1 MTIVITLPY
10 FFDGEAE
17 QIVQLLHSSVDLIH
31 IRKPES
37 KAEELERLIMS
48 ISSEYYP
55 RLVLHDHHE
64 LAMKYHLHGVHLN
77 GRNPQP
83 PQGWEGSV
91 SKRCQSLEEVKEWKE
106 KCDYVS
112 LSPIFDSIS
121 KQGYHAAFSST
132 EIEEASRQ
140 GIIDKKVLAL
150 GGVTFNKIDDV
161 LRMGFGGGMILG
173 DAWKNVSHPQDAVAL
188 TIAGSDSSAG
198 AGIQQDLKTMTKV
211 GVYGATVI
219 TAITSQNTLGVKGV
233 MPVPAEVVKSQL
245 DAVLSDL
252 HITAVKI
259 GMVPN
264 AAIAH
269 VIADTLKDYKESL
282 ANKRSSAYKNATE
295 EFIRQ
300 DAQTQEISIIYDPVM
315 ISTSGHRLMEEECI
329 QVVCEE
335 LLPLCTLVTPNLPE
349 AELLMRQK
357 KERESNRDKK
367 TILALDHEN
376 GKESDSE
383 KGQRKILEKQGETNL
398 AFEDAKYKKLPLKY
412 GTSFLVKGGHAEGED
427 LADILY
433 STTGE
438 SHRFPTKKIATHN
451 LHGTGCTLSSAIA
464 SYLVKGN
471 DLVTAISLAKHLLA
485 EGIQKGA
492 NAHIGK
498 GNGPL
503 LF

>member
-37 KAEELERLIMS
+37 KAEEVEKLIMS
-48 ISSEYYP
+48 IPSEYYP
-55 RLVLHDHHE
+55 RLVLHDHHD

-83 PQGWEGSV
+83 PVGWEGSV
-91 SKRCQSLEEVKEWKE
+91 SKSCHSLEEVKEWKE

-161 LRMGFGGGMILG
+161 LRMAFGGGMILG

-252 HITAVKI
+252 HVTAVKI

-269 VIADTLKDYKESL
+269 VIAATLKDYKESL
-282 ANKRSSAYKNATE
+282 AKDARKLSPKNLT
-295 EFIRQ
+295 
-300 DAQTQEISIIYDPVM
+300 IIYDPVM
-315 ISTSGHRLMEEECI
+315 ISTSGHRLMEEDCI

-349 AELLMRQK
+349 AELLMRKK
-357 KERESNRDKK
+357 KE
-367 TILALDHEN
+367 
-376 GKESDSE
+376 
-383 KGQRKILEKQGETNL
+383 ETNL

-503 LF
+503 IF

>member
-31 IRKPES
+31 IRKPKS

-48 ISSEYYP
+48 IPSEYYP

-83 PQGWEGSV
+83 PMGWEGSV
-91 SKRCQSLEEVKEWKE
+91 SKSCHSLEEVKEWKG

-269 VIADTLKDYKESL
+269 VIADTLK
-282 ANKRSSAYKNATE
+282 
-295 EFIRQ
+295 
-300 DAQTQEISIIYDPVM
+300 TQKISIIYDPVM
-315 ISTSGHRLMEEECI
+315 ISTSGHRLMEEDCI

-335 LLPLCTLVTPNLPE
+335 LLPLCTLVTPNIPE

-357 KERESNRDKK
+357 KESKTSRDKK

-383 KGQRKILEKQGETNL
+383 KGQRKILEKLGETNL

-471 DLVTAISLAKHLLA
+471 DLVTAISLAKQLLA

>member
-37 KAEELERLIMS
+37 KTEELERLIMS
-48 ISSEYYP
+48 IPSEYYP

-83 PQGWEGSV
+83 PMGWEGSV
-91 SKRCQSLEEVKEWKE
+91 SKSCHSLEEVKEWKG

-121 KQGYHAAFSST
+121 KQGYHAAFSSS
-132 EIEEASRQ
+132 EIEEARRV

-198 AGIQQDLKTMTKV
+198 AGIQQDLKTMSRA

-233 MPVPAEVVKSQL
+233 MPVPAELVKSQL

-282 ANKRSSAYKNATE
+282 AKDARKLSPKNLTV
-295 EFIRQ
+295 
-300 DAQTQEISIIYDPVM
+300 IYDPVM

-367 TILALDHEN
+367 TMQALDAEN

-383 KGQRKILEKQGETNL
+383 KGQRKILEKLVETSK
-398 AFEDAKYKKLPLKY
+398 DAKHKRALLPQIY

-427 LADILY
+427 LADVLY
-433 STTGE
+433 TTTGK

-471 DLVTAISLAKHLLA
+471 DLVTAIFLAKQLLA

>member
-37 KAEELERLIMS
+37 KAEEVEKLIMS
-48 ISSEYYP
+48 IPSEYYP
-55 RLVLHDHHE
+55 RLVLHDHHD

-83 PQGWEGSV
+83 PMGWEGSV
-91 SKRCQSLEEVKEWKE
+91 SKSCHSLEEVKEWKG

-132 EIEEASRQ
+132 EIEEARRV

-269 VIADTLKDYKESL
+269 VIADTLK
-282 ANKRSSAYKNATE
+282 
-295 EFIRQ
+295 
-300 DAQTQEISIIYDPVM
+300 TQKISIIYDPVM
-315 ISTSGHRLMEEECI
+315 ISTSGHRLMEEDCI

-335 LLPLCTLVTPNLPE
+335 LLPLCTLVTPNIPE

-357 KERESNRDKK
+357 KESKTSRDMK
-367 TILALDHEN
+367 TMQALDAEN

-383 KGQRKILEKQGETNL
+383 KGQRKILEKLVETSK
-398 AFEDAKYKKLPLKY
+398 DAKHKRALLPQIY

-427 LADILY
+427 LADVLY
-433 STTGE
+433 TTTGE

-471 DLVTAISLAKHLLA
+471 DLVTAISLAKPLLA

>member
-37 KAEELERLIMS
+37 KAEEVEKLIMS
-48 ISSEYYP
+48 IPSEYYP
-55 RLVLHDHHE
+55 RLVLHDHHD

-83 PQGWEGSV
+83 PVGWEGSV
-91 SKRCQSLEEVKEWKE
+91 SKSCHSLEEVKEWKE

-173 DAWKNVSHPQDAVAL
+173 DAWKNVSHPQDAVTL

-282 ANKRSSAYKNATE
+282 AKDARKLSPKNLT
-295 EFIRQ
+295 
-300 DAQTQEISIIYDPVM
+300 IIYDPVM
-315 ISTSGHRLMEEECI
+315 ISTSGHRLMEEDCI

-335 LLPLCTLVTPNLPE
+335 LLPLCTLVTPNIPE

-357 KERESNRDKK
+357 KE
-367 TILALDHEN
+367 
-376 GKESDSE
+376 
-383 KGQRKILEKQGETNL
+383 ETNL

-464 SYLVKGN
+464 SYLVKDN

-503 LF
+503 IF

>member
-37 KAEELERLIMS
+37 KAEEVEKLIMS
-48 ISSEYYP
+48 IPSEYYP
-55 RLVLHDHHE
+55 RLVLHDHHD

-83 PQGWEGSV
+83 PMGWEGSV
-91 SKRCQSLEEVKEWKE
+91 SKSCHSLEEVKEWKE

-121 KQGYHAAFSST
+121 KQGYHAAFSSY
-132 EIEEASRQ
+132 EIEEAKRV

-173 DAWKNVSHPQDAVAL
+173 DAWKNVSHPQDTVAL

-198 AGIQQDLKTMTKV
+198 AGIQQDLKTMSRA

-219 TAITSQNTLGVKGV
+219 TAITSQNTLGVKDV

-282 ANKRSSAYKNATE
+282 AKDARKLSPKNLTV
-295 EFIRQ
+295 
-300 DAQTQEISIIYDPVM
+300 IYDPVM
-315 ISTSGHRLMEEECI
+315 ISTSGHRLMEEDCI

-349 AELLMRQK
+349 AELLMRKK
-357 KERESNRDKK
+357 KE
-367 TILALDHEN
+367 
-376 GKESDSE
+376 
-383 KGQRKILEKQGETNL
+383 ETNL

-503 LF
+503 IF

>member
-37 KAEELERLIMS
+37 KAEEVEKLIMS
-48 ISSEYYP
+48 IPSEYYP
-55 RLVLHDHHE
+55 RLVLHDHHD

-91 SKRCQSLEEVKEWKE
+91 SKSCHSLEEVKEWKE

-121 KQGYHAAFSST
+121 KQGYHAAFSPT

-198 AGIQQDLKTMTKV
+198 AGIQQDLKTMSRA

-282 ANKRSSAYKNATE
+282 AKDARKLSPKNLTV
-295 EFIRQ
+295 
-300 DAQTQEISIIYDPVM
+300 IYDPVM

-398 AFEDAKYKKLPLKY
+398 ASKDAKYNNSLLPLKY

>member
-17 QIVQLLHSSVDLIH
+17 QIVQLLHSSIDLIH

-37 KAEELERLIMS
+37 KAEEVEKLIMS
-48 ISSEYYP
+48 IPSEYYP
-55 RLVLHDHHE
+55 RLVLHDHHD

-77 GRNPQP
+77 CRNPQP
-83 PQGWEGSV
+83 PMGWEGSV
-91 SKRCQSLEEVKEWKE
+91 SKSCHSLEEVKEWKG

-132 EIEEASRQ
+132 EIEEARRV

-173 DAWKNVSHPQDAVAL
+173 DAWKNVSHPQDTVTL

-269 VIADTLKDYKESL
+269 VIADTLK
-282 ANKRSSAYKNATE
+282 
-295 EFIRQ
+295 
-300 DAQTQEISIIYDPVM
+300 TQKISIIYDPVM
-315 ISTSGHRLMEEECI
+315 ISTSGHRLMEEDCI

-335 LLPLCTLVTPNLPE
+335 LLPLCTLVTPNIPE

-357 KERESNRDKK
+357 KESKTSRDMK
-367 TILALDHEN
+367 TMQALDAEN

-383 KGQRKILEKQGETNL
+383 KGQRKILEKLVETSK
-398 AFEDAKYKKLPLKY
+398 DAKHKRALLPQIY
-412 GTSFLVKGGHAEGED
+412 GTNFLVKGGHAEGED
-427 LADILY
+427 LADVLY
-433 STTGE
+433 TTTGK

>member
-48 ISSEYYP
+48 IPSEYYP

-83 PQGWEGSV
+83 PMGWEGSV
-91 SKRCQSLEEVKEWKE
+91 SKSCHSLEEVKEWKE

-132 EIEEASRQ
+132 EIEEARRV

-198 AGIQQDLKTMTKV
+198 AGIQQDLKTMSRA

-219 TAITSQNTLGVKGV
+219 TAITSQNTLGVKDV

-252 HITAVKI
+252 HVTAIKI

-282 ANKRSSAYKNATE
+282 AKDARKLSPKNLTV
-295 EFIRQ
+295 
-300 DAQTQEISIIYDPVM
+300 IYDPVM

-335 LLPLCTLVTPNLPE
+335 LFPLCTLVTPNLPE

-357 KERESNRDKK
+357 K
-367 TILALDHEN
+367 
-376 GKESDSE
+376 
-383 KGQRKILEKQGETNL
+383 
-398 AFEDAKYKKLPLKY
+398 DAKYKKLPLKY

-503 LF
+503 LL

>member
-48 ISSEYYP
+48 IPSEYYP

-91 SKRCQSLEEVKEWKE
+91 SKSCHSLEEVKEWKE

-438 SHRFPTKKIATHN
+438 SHRFPTKKSATHN

>member
-37 KAEELERLIMS
+37 KAEEVEKLIMS
-48 ISSEYYP
+48 IPSEYYP
-55 RLVLHDHHE
+55 RLVLHDHHD

-83 PQGWEGSV
+83 PMGWEGSV
-91 SKRCQSLEEVKEWKE
+91 SKSCHSLEEVKEWKG

-132 EIEEASRQ
+132 EIEEARRV

-252 HITAVKI
+252 HVTAVKI

-282 ANKRSSAYKNATE
+282 AKDARKLSPKNLTV
-295 EFIRQ
+295 
-300 DAQTQEISIIYDPVM
+300 IYDPVM

-357 KERESNRDKK
+357 K
-367 TILALDHEN
+367 
-376 GKESDSE
+376 
-383 KGQRKILEKQGETNL
+383 
-398 AFEDAKYKKLPLKY
+398 DAKYKKLPLKY

-471 DLVTAISLAKHLLA
+471 DLVTAISLAKQLLA

-503 LF
+503 LL

>member
-37 KAEELERLIMS
+37 KAEEVEKLIMS
-48 ISSEYYP
+48 IPSEYYP
-55 RLVLHDHHE
+55 RLVLHDHHD

-91 SKRCQSLEEVKEWKE
+91 SKSCHSLEEVKEWKE

-121 KQGYHAAFSST
+121 KQGYHAAFSPT

-269 VIADTLKDYKESL
+269 VIADTLK
-282 ANKRSSAYKNATE
+282 
-295 EFIRQ
+295 
-300 DAQTQEISIIYDPVM
+300 TQKISIIYDPVM
-315 ISTSGHRLMEEECI
+315 ISTSGHRLMEEDCI

-335 LLPLCTLVTPNLPE
+335 LLPLCNLVTPNIPE

-357 KERESNRDKK
+357 KESKTSRDMK
-367 TILALDHEN
+367 TMQALDAEN

-383 KGQRKILEKQGETNL
+383 KGQRKILEKLVETSK
-398 AFEDAKYKKLPLKY
+398 DAIHKRALLPQIY
-412 GTSFLVKGGHAEGED
+412 GTNFLVKGGHAEGED
-427 LADILY
+427 LADVLY
-433 STTGE
+433 TTTGK

>member
-37 KAEELERLIMS
+37 KAEEVERLIMS
-48 ISSEYYP
+48 IPSEYYP
-55 RLVLHDHHE
+55 RLVVHDHHE
-64 LAMKYHLHGVHLN
+64 LAIKYHLHGVHLN

-83 PQGWEGSV
+83 PVGWEGNV
-91 SKRCQSLEEVKEWKE
+91 SKSCHSLEEVKEWKE

-121 KQGYHAAFSST
+121 KQGYHAAFSSS

-173 DAWKNVSHPQDAVAL
+173 DAWKNVSHPQEAVAL

-198 AGIQQDLKTMTKV
+198 AGIQQDLKTMSKV
-211 GVYGATVI
+211 GIYGATVI

-252 HITAVKI
+252 HVTAIKI
-259 GMVPN
+259 GMVPS

-269 VIADTLKDYKESL
+269 VIADTLK
-282 ANKRSSAYKNATE
+282 
-295 EFIRQ
+295 
-300 DAQTQEISIIYDPVM
+300 TQKISIIYDPVM
-315 ISTSGHRLMEEECI
+315 ISTSGHRLMEEDCI

-357 KERESNRDKK
+357 KESKTCRDMK
-367 TILALDHEN
+367 TMQALNVEK
-376 GKESDSE
+376 GKESDIE
-383 KGQRKILEKQGETNL
+383 KGQRKISEKQRETNI
-398 AFEDAKYKKLPLKY
+398 AFENAKSINSLLPQNF
-412 GTSFLVKGGHAEGED
+412 GTNFLVKGGHAEGED
-427 LADILY
+427 LADVLY
-433 STTGE
+433 TTTGE

-471 DLVTAISLAKHLLA
+471 DLVTAISLAKQLLS

>member
-48 ISSEYYP
+48 IPSEYYP

-83 PQGWEGSV
+83 PMGWEGSV
-91 SKRCQSLEEVKEWKE
+91 SKSCHSLEEVKEWKG

-132 EIEEASRQ
+132 EIEEASHQ

-198 AGIQQDLKTMTKV
+198 AGIQQDLKTMSRA

-252 HITAVKI
+252 HVTAIKI

-282 ANKRSSAYKNATE
+282 AKDARKLSPKNLTV
-295 EFIRQ
+295 
-300 DAQTQEISIIYDPVM
+300 IYDPVM

-335 LLPLCTLVTPNLPE
+335 LLPLCTLVTPNIPE

-357 KERESNRDKK
+357 KESKTSRDMK
-367 TILALDHEN
+367 TMQALDAEN

-383 KGQRKILEKQGETNL
+383 KGQRKILEKLVETSK
-398 AFEDAKYKKLPLKY
+398 DAKHKRALLPQIY
-412 GTSFLVKGGHAEGED
+412 GTNFLVKGGHAEGED
-427 LADILY
+427 LADVLY
-433 STTGE
+433 TTTGK

>member
-48 ISSEYYP
+48 IPSEYYP

-83 PQGWEGSV
+83 PMGWEGSV
-91 SKRCQSLEEVKEWKE
+91 SKSCHSLEEVKEWKG

-121 KQGYHAAFSST
+121 KQGYHAAFSSA

-173 DAWKNVSHPQDAVAL
+173 DAWKNVSHPQDTVAL

-211 GVYGATVI
+211 GIYGATVI

-282 ANKRSSAYKNATE
+282 AKDARKLSPKNLT
-295 EFIRQ
+295 
-300 DAQTQEISIIYDPVM
+300 IIYDPVM
-315 ISTSGHRLMEEECI
+315 ISTSGHRLMEEDCI

-349 AELLMRQK
+349 AELLMRKK
-357 KERESNRDKK
+357 KE
-367 TILALDHEN
+367 
-376 GKESDSE
+376 
-383 KGQRKILEKQGETNL
+383 ETNL

-433 STTGE
+433 STSGE

-503 LF
+503 IF

>member
-37 KAEELERLIMS
+37 KAEEVEKLIMS
-48 ISSEYYP
+48 IPSEYYP
-55 RLVLHDHHE
+55 RLVLHDHHD

-91 SKRCQSLEEVKEWKE
+91 SKSCHSLEEVKEWKE

-269 VIADTLKDYKESL
+269 VIADTLK
-282 ANKRSSAYKNATE
+282 
-295 EFIRQ
+295 
-300 DAQTQEISIIYDPVM
+300 TQKISIIYDPVM
-315 ISTSGHRLMEEECI
+315 ISTSGHRLMEEDCI

-335 LLPLCTLVTPNLPE
+335 LLPLCTLVTPNIPE

-357 KERESNRDKK
+357 KESKTSRDMK
-367 TILALDHEN
+367 TMQALDAEN

-383 KGQRKILEKQGETNL
+383 KGQRKILEKLVETSK
-398 AFEDAKYKKLPLKY
+398 DAKHKRALLPQIY
-412 GTSFLVKGGHAEGED
+412 GTNFLVKGGHAEGED
-427 LADILY
+427 LADVLY
-433 STTGE
+433 TTTGK

>member
-48 ISSEYYP
+48 IPSEYYP

-83 PQGWEGSV
+83 PMGWEGSV
-91 SKRCQSLEEVKEWKE
+91 SKSCHSLEEVKEWKGM
-106 KCDYVS
+106 CDYVS

-121 KQGYHAAFSST
+121 KQGYHAAFSSS
-132 EIEEASRQ
+132 EIEEARRV

-198 AGIQQDLKTMTKV
+198 AGIQQDLKTMSRA

-282 ANKRSSAYKNATE
+282 AKDARKLSPKNLT
-295 EFIRQ
+295 
-300 DAQTQEISIIYDPVM
+300 IIYDPVM

-357 KERESNRDKK
+357 KEREFNRDKK
-367 TILALDHEN
+367 TIQALDAEN

-383 KGQRKILEKQGETNL
+383 KGQRKILEKLVETSK
-398 AFEDAKYKKLPLKY
+398 DAKHKRALLPQIY

-427 LADILY
+427 LADVLY
-433 STTGE
+433 TTTGK

>member
-17 QIVQLLHSSVDLIH
+17 QIVLLLHSSVDLIH

-37 KAEELERLIMS
+37 KAEEVEKLIMS
-48 ISSEYYP
+48 IPSEYYP
-55 RLVLHDHHE
+55 RLVLHDHHD

-91 SKRCQSLEEVKEWKE
+91 SKSCHSLEEVKEWKE

-173 DAWKNVSHPQDAVAL
+173 DAWKNVSHPQDAVTL

-315 ISTSGHRLMEEECI
+315 ISTSGHRLMEEDCL
-329 QVVCEE
+329 QVVCEK

-367 TILALDHEN
+367 TIQALDHVN

-383 KGQRKILEKQGETNL
+383 KGQRKILEKQGETSK
-398 AFEDAKYKKLPLKY
+398 DAKYNNSLLPLKY

>member
-37 KAEELERLIMS
+37 KAEEVEKLIMS
-48 ISSEYYP
+48 IPSEYYP
-55 RLVLHDHHE
+55 RLVLHDHHD

-91 SKRCQSLEEVKEWKE
+91 SKSCHSLEEVKEWKE

-121 KQGYHAAFSST
+121 KQGYHAAFSPT

-269 VIADTLKDYKESL
+269 VIADTLK
-282 ANKRSSAYKNATE
+282 
-295 EFIRQ
+295 
-300 DAQTQEISIIYDPVM
+300 TQKISIIYDPVM
-315 ISTSGHRLMEEECI
+315 ISTSGHRLMEEDCI

-335 LLPLCTLVTPNLPE
+335 LLPLCTLVTPNIPE

-357 KERESNRDKK
+357 KESKTSRDMK
-367 TILALDHEN
+367 TMQALDAEN

-383 KGQRKILEKQGETNL
+383 KGQRKILEKLVETSK
-398 AFEDAKYKKLPLKY
+398 DAKHKRALLPQIY
-412 GTSFLVKGGHAEGED
+412 GTNFLVKGGHAEGED
-427 LADILY
+427 LADVLY
-433 STTGE
+433 TTTGK

>member
-37 KAEELERLIMS
+37 KAEEVEKLIMS
-48 ISSEYYP
+48 IPSEYYP

-83 PQGWEGSV
+83 PMGWEGSV
-91 SKRCQSLEEVKEWKE
+91 SKSCHSLEEVKEWKG

-198 AGIQQDLKTMTKV
+198 AGIQQDLKTMSRA

-269 VIADTLKDYKESL
+269 VIADTLK
-282 ANKRSSAYKNATE
+282 
-295 EFIRQ
+295 
-300 DAQTQEISIIYDPVM
+300 TQKISIIYDPVM
-315 ISTSGHRLMEEECI
+315 ISTSGHRLMEEDCI

-335 LLPLCTLVTPNLPE
+335 LLPLCTLVTPNIPE

-357 KERESNRDKK
+357 KESKTSRDKK
-367 TILALDHEN
+367 TIQALDHEN

-412 GTSFLVKGGHAEGED
+412 GTRFLVKGGHAEGED
-427 LADILY
+427 LADVLY
-433 STTGE
+433 TTTGK

-471 DLVTAISLAKHLLA
+471 DLVTAISLAKQLLA

>member
-37 KAEELERLIMS
+37 KAEEVEKLIMS
-48 ISSEYYP
+48 IPSEYYP
-55 RLVLHDHHE
+55 RLVLHDHHD

-83 PQGWEGSV
+83 PMGWEGSV
-91 SKRCQSLEEVKEWKE
+91 SKSCHSLEEVKEWKG

-132 EIEEASRQ
+132 EIEEARRV

-173 DAWKNVSHPQDAVAL
+173 DAWKNVSHPQDTVTL

-219 TAITSQNTLGVKGV
+219 SAITSQNTLGVKGV

-269 VIADTLKDYKESL
+269 VIADTLK
-282 ANKRSSAYKNATE
+282 
-295 EFIRQ
+295 
-300 DAQTQEISIIYDPVM
+300 TQKISIIYDPVM
-315 ISTSGHRLMEEECI
+315 ISTSGHRLMEEDCI

-335 LLPLCTLVTPNLPE
+335 LLPLCTLVTPNIPE

-357 KERESNRDKK
+357 KESKTSRDMK
-367 TILALDHEN
+367 TMQALDAEN

-383 KGQRKILEKQGETNL
+383 KGQRKILEKLVETSK
-398 AFEDAKYKKLPLKY
+398 DAKHKRALLPQIY
-412 GTSFLVKGGHAEGED
+412 GTNFLVKGGHAEGED
-427 LADILY
+427 LADVLY
-433 STTGE
+433 TTTGK

>member
-37 KAEELERLIMS
+37 KTEELERLIMS
-48 ISSEYYP
+48 IPSEYYP

-83 PQGWEGSV
+83 PMGWEGSV
-91 SKRCQSLEEVKEWKE
+91 SKSCHSLEEVKEWKG

-121 KQGYHAAFSST
+121 KQGYHAAFSSS
-132 EIEEASRQ
+132 EIEEARRV

-198 AGIQQDLKTMTKV
+198 AGIQQDLKTMSRA

-282 ANKRSSAYKNATE
+282 AKDARKLSPKNLTV
-295 EFIRQ
+295 
-300 DAQTQEISIIYDPVM
+300 IYDPVM

-383 KGQRKILEKQGETNL
+383 KGQRKILEKLVETSK
-398 AFEDAKYKKLPLKY
+398 DAKHKRALLPQIY

-427 LADILY
+427 LADVLY
-433 STTGE
+433 TTTGK

-471 DLVTAISLAKHLLA
+471 DLVTAIFLAKQLLA

>member
-1 MTIVITLPY
+1 
-10 FFDGEAE
+10 
-17 QIVQLLHSSVDLIH
+17 
-31 IRKPES
+31 
-37 KAEELERLIMS
+37 
-48 ISSEYYP
+48 
-55 RLVLHDHHE
+55 
-64 LAMKYHLHGVHLN
+64 
-77 GRNPQP
+77 
-83 PQGWEGSV
+83 
-91 SKRCQSLEEVKEWKE
+91 
-106 KCDYVS
+106 
-112 LSPIFDSIS
+112 
-121 KQGYHAAFSST
+121 
-132 EIEEASRQ
+132 
-140 GIIDKKVLAL
+140 
-150 GGVTFNKIDDV
+150 
-161 LRMGFGGGMILG
+161 
-173 DAWKNVSHPQDAVAL
+173 
-188 TIAGSDSSAG
+188 
-198 AGIQQDLKTMTKV
+198 
-211 GVYGATVI
+211 
-219 TAITSQNTLGVKGV
+219 

-282 ANKRSSAYKNATE
+282 AKDARKLSPKNLTV
-295 EFIRQ
+295 
-300 DAQTQEISIIYDPVM
+300 IYDPVM

-357 KERESNRDKK
+357 KESKTSRDKK
-367 TILALDHEN
+367 TIQALDHEN

-427 LADILY
+427 LADVLY
-433 STTGE
+433 TTTGE

-471 DLVTAISLAKHLLA
+471 DLVTAIFLAKQLLA

>member
-37 KAEELERLIMS
+37 KAEEVERLIES
-48 ISSEYYP
+48 IPSKYYP

-64 LAMKYHLHGVHLN
+64 LALKYHLHGVHLN

-83 PQGWEGSV
+83 PKGWKGSV
-91 SKRCQSLEEVKEWKE
+91 SKSCHSLDEVKVWKE

-121 KQGYHAAFSST
+121 KQGYHAAFSSS
-132 EIEEASRQ
+132 EIEEARRA
-140 GIIDKKVLAL
+140 GIIDQKVLAL

-219 TAITSQNTLGVKGV
+219 TAITSQNTLGVKNV

-252 HITAVKI
+252 HVTAIKI

-264 AAIAH
+264 TAIAH
-269 VIADTLKDYKESL
+269 VIADTLREYKD
-282 ANKRSSAYKNATE
+282 
-295 EFIRQ
+295 
-300 DAQTQEISIIYDPVM
+300 TQSQSISIIYDPVM
-315 ISTSGHRLMEEECI
+315 ISTSGHRLMEEDCL

-335 LLPLCTLVTPNLPE
+335 LLPLCTLITPNLPE
-349 AELLMRQK
+349 AELLMMQK
-357 KERESNRDKK
+357 KEESN
-367 TILALDHEN
+367 AL
-376 GKESDSE
+376 S
-383 KGQRKILEKQGETNL
+383 L
-398 AFEDAKYKKLPLKY
+398 LPQKY
-412 GTSFLVKGGHAEGED
+412 GTNFLVKGGHAKGED

-438 SHRFPTKKIATHN
+438 THRFPTKKIATHN

-471 DLVTAISLAKHLLA
+471 DLVTAISLAKQLLA

-492 NAHIGK
+492 SAHIGK

-503 LF
+503 LL

>member
-91 SKRCQSLEEVKEWKE
+91 SKSCHSLEEVKEWKE

-485 EGIQKGA
+485 EGIQNGA

>member
-37 KAEELERLIMS
+37 KAEELEKLIMS

-83 PQGWEGSV
+83 PMGWEGSV
-91 SKRCQSLEEVKEWKE
+91 SKSCHSLEEVKEWKG

-233 MPVPAEVVKSQL
+233 MPVPSEVVKSQL

-252 HITAVKI
+252 HVTAIKI

-269 VIADTLKDYKESL
+269 VIADTLKMQK
-282 ANKRSSAYKNATE
+282 
-295 EFIRQ
+295 
-300 DAQTQEISIIYDPVM
+300 ISIIYDPVM
-315 ISTSGHRLMEEECI
+315 ISTSGHRLMEEDCL

-349 AELLMRQK
+349 AALLMRQK
-357 KERESNRDKK
+357 EEEETSKDAEANHDASRHAEI
-367 TILALDHEN
+367 TISL
-376 GKESDSE
+376 
-383 KGQRKILEKQGETNL
+383 
-398 AFEDAKYKKLPLKY
+398 LPQKY

-427 LADILY
+427 IADILY

-471 DLVTAISLAKHLLA
+471 DLNTAISLAKHLLSD
-485 EGIQKGA
+485 GIQKGA

-503 LF
+503 LL

>member
-1 MTIVITLPY
+1 MITVITLPY

-37 KAEELERLIMS
+37 KAEEVERLIEAIPS
-48 ISSEYYP
+48 KYYP
-55 RLVLHDHHE
+55 RLVLHDHYE
-64 LAMKYHLHGVHLN
+64 LAVKYHLHGVHLN
-77 GRNPQP
+77 GRNPRP
-83 PQGWEGSV
+83 PKGWKGSV
-91 SKRCQSLEEVKEWKE
+91 SKSCHSCEEVLEWKG

-121 KQGYHAAFSST
+121 KQGYHAAFSSS
-132 EIEEASRQ
+132 EIEEARRA
-140 GIIDKKVLAL
+140 GIIDQKVLAL

-219 TAITSQNTLGVKGV
+219 TAITSQNTLGVKAV

-252 HITAVKI
+252 HVTAIKI

-269 VIADTLKDYKESL
+269 VIADTLREYKGSL
-282 ANKRSSAYKNATE
+282 ANKRHSAYKVTSKE
-295 EFIRQ
+295 SICK
-300 DAQTQEISIIYDPVM
+300 DTQSISIIYDPVM
-315 ISTSGHRLMEEECI
+315 ISTSGHRLMEEDCL
-329 QVVCEE
+329 QTVCEE
-335 LLPLCTLVTPNLPE
+335 ILPLCTLVTPNLPE

-357 KERESNRDKK
+357 KEESN
-367 TILALDHEN
+367 AL
-376 GKESDSE
+376 S
-383 KGQRKILEKQGETNL
+383 L
-398 AFEDAKYKKLPLKY
+398 LPQKY
-412 GTSFLVKGGHAEGED
+412 GTNFLVKGGHAEGED

-438 SHRFPTKKIATHN
+438 THRFPTKKIATHN

-471 DLVTAISLAKHLLA
+471 DLVTTISLAKQILA

-492 NAHIGK
+492 IAHIGK

-503 LF
+503 LL